1 MLHVRSPIMSLLQ
14 LLIYRLSL
22 LRVYA
27 RHCVANS
34 LSACLSL
41 TSPMHL
47 SMCAMFF
54 CSLYII
60 GRLFL
65 VRVPSGVV
73 LRNVICVIFLRC
85 NYICGH
91 ISPNA
96 SQMSAFNDVLR

>member
-14 LLIYRLSL
+14 LLILSL
-22 LRVYA
+22 IFITCVCP
-27 RHCVANS
+27 HCVANS

-47 SMCAMFF
+47 SMCAMFC